1 MLIHTKKTWNQKRRQ
16 QSFRRSWKVLM
27 YVTTLSPLF
36 SLSLSL
42 VSPLVCLL
50 FCAGLTFDGARTV
63 LHPRGSSALAP

>member
-16 QSFRRSWKVLM
+16 RSFHRSWKVLM

-36 SLSLSL
+36 SPSL
-42 VSPLVCLL
+42 VSPLVFLL

>member
-36 SLSLSL
+36 SPSP
-42 VSPLVCLL
+42 VSSLVCLL